1 MGELACWRH
10 LSMARYVSAR
20 HRISKGTNV
29 KFNKKTDMAVAAMFA
44 LAATCVHASGSLCDF
59 ESGKYAKLDPKGL
72 GKCIALRTRGNA
84 AASSPIVWELTP
96 AVRFA
101 SRCPVRSIALEIHP
115 GTPCSTV
122 AESALHD
129 GDSVRVDEW
138 SKGGYQLLIER
149 NNRSVFHYSQGPVM
163 LTPVDVDLGG
173 MRRIGYRADNV
184 MVYAKSPTDPPVPV
198 SYYVYLRTSVQDNH
212 YIRWYDIEVFSDDAE
227 CRKEI
232 PGSKEAGTAIAACP
246 VLKST
251 KKDAMSMQ
259 LPAGGGGE
267 DPPG

>member
-1 MGELACWRH
+1 MTLKRMTT
-10 LSMARYVSAR
+10 LSV
-20 HRISKGTNV
+20 
-29 KFNKKTDMAVAAMFA
+29 AVLCA
-44 LAATCVHASGSLCDF
+44 LAATSLQAAGSLCEFDT
-59 ESGKYAKLDPKGL
+59 GKYAKLDTKGL
-72 GKCIALRTRGNA
+72 GKCIALRTKGA
-84 AASSPIVWELTP
+84 AADSSPIVWELTKD
-96 AVRFA
+96 VVFA
-101 SRCPVRSIALEIHP
+101 GRCPVSSIALEVHP
-115 GTPCSTV
+115 GTACSNV
-122 AESALHD
+122 SASALHD

-138 SKGGYQLLIER
+138 SKGGYQLVIER
-149 NNRSVFHYSQGPVM
+149 DNRSVFHYSQGPVM
-163 LTPVDVDLGG
+163 LEPVDLDIGG

-184 MVYAKSPTDPPVPV
+184 MVYAQSPTDPPVPV

-246 VLKST
+246 VLSTT
-251 KKDAMSMQ
+251 KKDVKPMQ